1 MAWLLIGLVLVTI
14 AMWALDWALA
24 HYGAV
29 LLLGSVLCGWV
40 VFKAGRNG

>member
-14 AMWALDWALA
+14 ALWALGWALA
-24 HYGAV
+24 HYGVV
-29 LLLGSVLCGWV
+29 LLLSAVLCGWA